1 MITKTH
7 FQEMQ
12 LPEITIDLMQL
23 PVAALQWISL
33 ILRTENAPNRA
44 NSGMP
49 RVYIPVIFLY
59 TVHYQVGNL

>member
-1 MITKTH
+1 
-7 FQEMQ
+7 MQ
-12 LPEITIDLMQL
+12 LPEIITNLMQL
-23 PVAALQWISL
+23 AVAALQWISS
-33 ILRTENAPNRA
+33 IFTIRITPDQA

>member
-1 MITKTH
+1 
-7 FQEMQ
+7 MQ
-12 LPEITIDLMQL
+12 LPEIITNLMQL
-23 PVAALQWISL
+23 AVAALQWISS
-33 ILRTENAPNRA
+33 ILRTENASDQA